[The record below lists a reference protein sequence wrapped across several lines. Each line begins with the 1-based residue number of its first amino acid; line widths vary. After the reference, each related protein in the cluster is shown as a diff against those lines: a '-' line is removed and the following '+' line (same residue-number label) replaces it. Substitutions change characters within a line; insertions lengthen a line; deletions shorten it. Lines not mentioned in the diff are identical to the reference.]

1 MKNVKYFDEY
11 INESVNN
18 SAVFDENSK
27 IRMLGGR
34 EGTTTFTI
42 DGIQIED
49 YATDKKSMLKL
60 IKSVKNRDKIY
71 VLSYNKIFG
80 YWEGVLVSYYT
91 NAYGKTNDELIG
103 SSSDGRGIR
112 EEDID
117 YWTSS
122 PYPRVLV
129 KVA

>member
-1 MKNVKYFDEY
+1 MKSLAQY
-11 INESVNN
+11 IGSVLESRKVEFNETS
-18 SAVFDENSK
+18 S

-42 DGIQIED
+42 DGRHIED

-60 IKSVKNRDKIY
+60 AKSIKNRDKIY
-71 VLSYNKIFG
+71 VLDYNKIFD
-80 YWEGVLVSYYT
+80 YWEGVLTVYYT
-91 NAYGKTNDELIG
+91 NAYGKTSDELVG
-103 SSSDGRGIR
+103 SSGDGKGLT

-129 KVA
+129 KVS

>member
-11 INESVNN
+11 VNESVNN
-18 SAVFDENSK
+18 SVVFDENSK
-27 IRMLGGR
+27 IHMLGGR

-42 DGIQIED
+42 DGRPIED

-60 IKSVKNRDKIY
+60 AKSIKNRDKIY
-71 VLSYNKIFG
+71 VLNYNKIFD
-80 YWEGVLVSYYT
+80 YWEGVLTVYYT
-91 NAYGKTNDELIG
+91 NAYGKTSDELVG
-103 SSSDGRGIR
+103 SSGDGKGLT

-129 KVA
+129 KIA